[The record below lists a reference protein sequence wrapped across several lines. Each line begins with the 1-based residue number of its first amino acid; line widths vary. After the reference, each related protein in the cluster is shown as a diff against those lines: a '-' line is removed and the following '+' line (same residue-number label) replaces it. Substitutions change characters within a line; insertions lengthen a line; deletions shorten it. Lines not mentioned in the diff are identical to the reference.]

1 MFAKKVDRLESF
13 IGTNSVFKGDIETK
27 GTLRIDGTLNGN
39 VNADWVILSEKAIL
53 KGDITARGSIMG
65 GKMEGNLKVKELV
78 EVKSKGVIIGDVYTS
93 KLSIVEGGVLNGR
106 VSMQADGSKIID
118 FQAKES

>member
-1 MFAKKVDRLESF
+1 MFTKKVDRLESF
-13 IGTNSVFKGDIETK
+13 IGANSVFKGDIETK

-53 KGDITARGSIMG
+53 KGDIAARGSIIG
-65 GKMEGNLKVKELV
+65 GKVEGNLKVKELV
-78 EVKSKGVIIGDVYTS
+78 ELKSKGVIAGDVYTN

-106 VSMQADGSKIID
+106 VSMQAEGSKIID
-118 FQAKES
+118 FQTKEN